1 MAKGLIALLYAFIAI
16 ALQGIL
22 GHLGLADRFIPQ
34 FLVIFVVYLSFA
46 EANSFGCV
54 TSFVVGL
61 LLDLC
66 SAVLLGPW
74 AGSFVVIFCV
84 LSLLSRR
91 LFIDSWLAAMV
102 ITFGS
107 VACANVLFSLFGDEY
122 PVLTWEY
129 PQRVLGQ
136 ALATALVAPIV
147 LGFLSRRWRRANG
160 AYAGRGTSVSAV

>member
-1 MAKGLIALLYAFIAI
+1 MAKGLLSLLYAVVAI

-34 FLVIFVVYLSFA
+34 FLVVFVVYLSFA
-46 EANSFGCV
+46 EANAFGCV
-54 TSFVVGL
+54 MSFIVGL
-61 LLDLC
+61 LLDLS
-66 SAVLLGPW
+66 SAVLVGPW

-84 LSLLSRR
+84 LALLSRR
-91 LFIDSWLAAMV
+91 LFIDSGIAAMV
-102 ITFGS
+102 ITFAS
-107 VACANVLFSLFGDEY
+107 VVCGNILFSLFGDEY

-136 ALATALVAPIV
+136 ALSTALVAPLV
-147 LGFLSRRWRRANG
+147 LSFLSRRWRRANG